1 MNTQKIFCLISF
13 VLLAGMVAGQPGTR
27 IKLTQLEQAPS
38 IDGSRKGMIGLSNA
52 AGDQRYAF
60 YVNVADTCISYTPTD
75 TGNTTVSIFVQKCA
89 TDSIWYIDYEGRS
102 ILLAPY
108 GAGSDTCDV
117 DWLQISDASCPD
129 ALTDSIFTYKY
140 AAVGARYVWPGA
152 EFLVNDSTASA
163 IEVIQGSRNARTA
176 WYDSQGAT
184 FSMMDHGGSTPTF
197 YIPVGANMIW
207 KTTAGTPQTPVGSQV
222 NHWAINAQDSTVQA
236 HQYPNT
242 RVDTNA
248 VENFLY
254 TDPVGKFRSQSV
266 SYFIDSLGFGLN
278 IYNSSGNFPVNVS
291 REARLDTL
299 GTVGFYYPNGI
310 SGISIYAGDD
320 STALNS
326 ASSIASADQEN
337 YFQAS
342 NTVNGGAQIVAQNGV
357 NVEIGG
363 FNASPGQLLQATV
376 GGNFIFADPDTIS
389 AANIYNSNGNFPA
402 SLIRNA
408 NLDTGT
414 IVSFNYSNGNF
425 ALQMQGNSDSVTTD
439 GLSLVGHPNGTN
451 SAGFSP
457 SQGDGFYINLNGLP
471 TEGQTIRAGGDNTFY
486 FSDFDSLG
494 VNFYNSNG
502 NFPPDNNRIASLDS
516 ASSIYFNYPSGTR
529 ILEMFGGSDSSALGG
544 YISFFSPDALNT
556 ITLNNSGIESLWSN
570 DQSFSI
576 GSQDGQN
583 SITQDTSGLDIVG
596 IDDATNAYT
605 ISAQKAGP
613 VTMRAQ
619 QQNADRI
626 ADIILDL
633 NVGNTPIS
641 LFRAYD
647 ISASITL
654 NEIRIDTSGV
664 GINTRGGVGDE
675 GDILQSNGAKTF
687 WGGDGTFNADQLSFT
702 PNGTGGIDQWI
713 AVTANRYNS
722 SIFPSGTST
731 PSESITEILAD
742 TSATTSTVN
751 LNYTPDSRY
760 TSTFTTVRYLY
771 NFGSG
776 NMTVQTN
783 QSWQFK
789 TITGSATTLTIASGE
804 NYKLIWKEGATAAD
818 SRFYAVKLQ

>member
-75 TGNTTVSIFVQKCA
+75 TGNATVSIFVQKCA

-129 ALTDSIFTYKY
+129 ALTDSIFKYKY
-140 AAVGARYVWPGA
+140 ASVGARYVWPGA

-163 IEVIQGSRNARTA
+163 IEVVQGSRNARTA
-176 WYDSQGAT
+176 WYDSQGGT

-266 SYFIDSLGFGLN
+266 SYFTDSLGFGLN
-278 IYNSSGNFPVNVS
+278 IYNSNGNFPVNVS

-320 STALNS
+320 STAINS
-326 ASSIASADQEN
+326 ASAIASADQEN

-376 GGNFIFADPDTIS
+376 GGNFIFADPDTVD
-389 AANIYNSNGNFPA
+389 AANIYNSNGNFP
-402 SLIRNA
+402 
-408 NLDTGT
+408 
-414 IVSFNYSNGNF
+414 
-425 ALQMQGNSDSVTTD
+425 
-439 GLSLVGHPNGTN
+439 P
-451 SAGFSP
+451 
-457 SQGDGFYINLNGLP
+457 
-471 TEGQTIRAGGDNTFY
+471 DNTR
-486 FSDFDSLG
+486 SA
-494 VNFYNSNG
+494 N
-502 NFPPDNNRIASLDS
+502 LDS
-516 ASSIYFNYPSGTR
+516 ASNVLFNYPSGTR
-529 ILEMFGGSDSSALGG
+529 ILELSGGSDSSALNGH
-544 YISFFSPDALNT
+544 ISFFSPDGLNT
-556 ITLNNSGIESLWSN
+556 ITLDNSGIQSLWSN

-576 GSQDGQN
+576 SNQDGQN
-583 SITQDTSGLDIVG
+583 VIEQDTFDLNITG
-596 IDDATNAYT
+596 IDDATSAYT
-605 ISAQKAGP
+605 ITAQKGGP

-619 QQNADRI
+619 QQNADRFSDVI
-626 ADIILDL
+626 L
-633 NVGNTPIS
+633 NVSSNSTPVATIS
-641 LFRAYD
+641 AYD
-647 ISASITL
+647 ISAAITL
-654 NEIRIDTSGV
+654 NEINIDTSGV
-664 GINTRGGVGDE
+664 GINTRGEVGDE
-675 GDILQSNGAKTF
+675 GDILQSNGSKSF
-687 WGGDGTFNADQLSFT
+687 WGGDGTFNSDQLSFT
-702 PNGTGGIDQWI
+702 PNGVGGIDQWI
-713 AVTANRYNS
+713 AVTANRYNAQ
-722 SIFPSGTST
+722 IFASGTSI

-789 TITGSATTLTIASGE
+789 TTAGSATTLTIASGE
-804 NYKLIWKEGATAAD
+804 WYKLIWREGATAAD
-818 SRFYAVKLQ
+818 GRFYAVKLQ